1 MTILNGFTFSIK
13 RNYTNMLNLKYIN
26 FNIRSLDSQKKIIK
40 LTRNLNVLITFF
52 KYVNQNDMF
61 MIQTM
66 NDTWYKPKGI
76 PYDVNY

>member
-66 NDTWYKPKGI
+66 NDT
-76 PYDVNY
+76 